1 MPNLDE
7 RNAFEQGL
15 RIMLKLMEGCA
26 NEAMADGEKN
36 NAYFLMGLVDSAEKD
51 IAEIAN
57 WYHKEGYATLRC
69 QIDQACIVPG
79 EVSQTR

>member
-26 NEAMADGEKN
+26 NEAMADGKKN
-36 NAYFLMGLVDSAEKD
+36 YAYFLMGVVDNAEKD
-51 IAEIAN
+51 IPEIAG
-57 WYHKEGYATLRC
+57 WYHQSGYETVKR
-69 QIDQACIVPG
+69 QVEQACIVPG
-79 EVSQTR
+79 MVSQNT